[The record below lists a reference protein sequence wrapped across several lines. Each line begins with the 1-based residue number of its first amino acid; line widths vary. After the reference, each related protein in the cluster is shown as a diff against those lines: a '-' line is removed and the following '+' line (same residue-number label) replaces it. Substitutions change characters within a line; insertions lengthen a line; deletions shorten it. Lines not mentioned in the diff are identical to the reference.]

1 MFATSPATTILLL
14 LLLLPLLYYCTT
26 AAAAITVLLPLLP
39 LPQLLPLLL
48 LEQDS
53 VSSDA
58 DVLAAVNV
66 ASYPDGQEV
75 NLEAVF
81 GNSITFDDSG
91 DVSAARATT
100 QVGVRP

>member
-1 MFATSPATTILLL
+1 M
-14 LLLLPLLYYCTT
+14 
-26 AAAAITVLLPLLP
+26 
-39 LPQLLPLLL
+39 
-48 LEQDS
+48 
-53 VSSDA
+53 
-58 DVLAAVNV
+58 LAAVNV